1 MIESCRW
8 NAIFLFTYFK
18 KAACMDELNYFE
30 IGQRIRKYRREKHL
44 SQTQLAERVK
54 ISVTHLSHIETANT
68 KLSLPVFVKIADALG
83 IRTDALLRDV
93 SEEDYGLRNSI
104 SDLLDGASLG
114 ELNIIYGLV
123 KTTKSELGKNVG
135 RYRSG
140 EDS

>member
-1 MIESCRW
+1 
-8 NAIFLFTYFK
+8 
-18 KAACMDELNYFE
+18 MDELNYFE
-30 IGQRIRKYRREKHL
+30 IGQRIRKYRKEKHL

-83 IRTDALLRDV
+83 ITADTLLRDQT
-93 SEEDYGLRNSI
+93 SEDYELRNNI
-104 SDLLDGASLG
+104 ADLLDGSSLG

-123 KTTKSELGKNVG
+123 KTTKSELGKNVN
-135 RYRSG
+135 RYRSE

>member
-1 MIESCRW
+1 M
-8 NAIFLFTYFK
+8 
-18 KAACMDELNYFE
+18 NYFE